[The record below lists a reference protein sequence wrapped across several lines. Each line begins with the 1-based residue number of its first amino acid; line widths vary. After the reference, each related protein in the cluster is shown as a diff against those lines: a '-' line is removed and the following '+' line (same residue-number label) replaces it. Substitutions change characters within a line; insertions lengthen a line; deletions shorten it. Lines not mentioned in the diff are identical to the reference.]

1 MVMIHVKT
9 IQHLAV
15 ATLFAAATLSAA
27 PAVNVELKDAKGQP
41 VGTAKIT
48 DAKKGGVLI
57 HMKLKALPPGEHAA
71 HVHVNAKCEGPD
83 FMSAGGHFNPE
94 MKKHGLDSDMGPHA
108 GDMVNFT
115 VTPKGKADVTLVNMH
130 VNLGTDNH
138 SLFTNGGTAL
148 MIHAQKDDMKTD
160 PTGNAGARIA
170 CGTITKP

>member
-1 MVMIHVKT
+1 MNQVTK
-9 IQHLAV
+9 IQHLVV
-15 ATLFAAATLSAA
+15 ATLFTAATLSAA
-27 PAVNVELKDAKGQP
+27 AVNVELKNAKGEP
-41 VGTAKIT
+41 AGTAKIT
-48 DAKKGGVLI
+48 EAKKGGILI
-57 HMKLKALPPGEHAA
+57 HMKLKSLPAGEHAA
-71 HVHVNAKCEGPD
+71 HIHVNPKCEGPD

-94 MKKHGLDSDMGPHA
+94 MKKHGLDSEMGPHA

-115 VTPKGKADVTLVNMH
+115 VNAKGKADVTLVNMH

-138 SLFTNGGTAL
+138 SVFTNGGTAL